1 MQQCNAIDSEGIGM
15 ILLVSI
21 TSLKSVSESIS
32 RPNPAIKGALL
43 SDSFKGSSIF
53 ILALSSKI
61 QRCITVTRNLIL
73 C

>member
-1 MQQCNAIDSEGIGM
+1 M

-32 RPNPAIKGALL
+32 QPIPVIKGALL
-43 SDSFKGSSIF
+43 SDSLKDSSIF

-61 QRCITVTRNLIL
+61 QRFITVTRNLIL

>member
-1 MQQCNAIDSEGIGM
+1 M

-32 RPNPAIKGALL
+32 QPNPVIKGALL
-43 SDSFKGSSIF
+43 SDSFKDSSIF
-53 ILALSSKI
+53 ILARSSKI
-61 QRCITVTRNLIL
+61 QRFITVTRNLIL